1 MWAWLLSLFK
11 PDLITKVQAETV
23 KACGFLPAVT
33 TVSAIIATGN
43 PQVASALA
51 IANAICVAVQTLPGA
66 ATLYGRAEPPTVAGV
81 PIEGEWVNK

>member
-1 MWAWLLSLFK
+1 MWAWLLRFFK

-51 IANAICVAVQTLPGA
+51 IAGAICSAVSALPGV
-66 ATLYGRAEPPTVAGV
+66 ATLYGTATGPTVAGV
-81 PIEGEWVNK
+81 PIEGEWVIK